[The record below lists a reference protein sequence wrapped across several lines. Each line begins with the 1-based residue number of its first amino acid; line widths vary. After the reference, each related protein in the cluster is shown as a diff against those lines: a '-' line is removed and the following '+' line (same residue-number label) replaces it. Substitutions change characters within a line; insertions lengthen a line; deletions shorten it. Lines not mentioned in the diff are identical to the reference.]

1 MYYTLKKTSVCL
13 MYNVA
18 SANHL
23 GVCAILLIARICV
36 PVIKI
41 KSCTIVG
48 TWSWLVCRWLSC
60 WTVCNF
66 HKLMILIFG
75 RISFVNLPETCFYIW
90 SKFDFFIMTM
100 KFCLFYLPITNT
112 ICCKCFFVWAHP
124 CCIITS
130 SSFISQ
136 NFANNIVFCC
146 SDAPLRTWY

>member
-1 MYYTLKKTSVCL
+1 MYCTLKKTSVCL

-23 GVCAILLIARICV
+23 GVCDILLIARICV

-66 HKLMILIFG
+66 NKLILIG
-75 RISFVNLPETCFYIW
+75 RINFCQPSWNLLLHLIKFWFFYNGYEILFV
-90 SKFDFFIMTM
+90 
-100 KFCLFYLPITNT
+100 LFAHYKYHMLQV
-112 ICCKCFFVWAHP
+112 FFVWARP
-124 CCIITS
+124 CCITTS

-146 SDAPLRTWY
+146 SDAPLSTWY